1 MTINVSLTT
10 FMSYLNGSSYSKIK
24 TVQKAIEESMVEYEP
39 YKDYWFKFRNKV
51 VSVHKA
57 GFNEDNLRTV
67 IDDVPDDRQMNYKTI
82 VDGYCKFLNK
92 RKKAV
97 WRDPVQKK
105 WVKGNLHVSINPEVC
120 LEHKGKIYLIKL
132 FIHINEK
139 MSRKQAD
146 LITTLMRDSLGKKV
160 PDNLVCCVLDV
171 KKGTLYEERED
182 NPVIKALLDA
192 EALGFAELWKQL

>member
-1 MTINVSLTT
+1 MIINVSLTT
-10 FMSYLNGSSYSKIK
+10 FMSYLNGSSISKLK
-24 TVQKAIEESMVEYEP
+24 TVQKAKEESLDEYEP

-57 GFNEDNLRTV
+57 GFNEDELRKV
-67 IDDVPDDRQMNYKTI
+67 IDDVPEDRQMNYKTV
-82 VDGYCKFLNK
+82 VDGYCKFWSK

-97 WRDPVQKK
+97 WQNPIQKK

-120 LEHKGKIYLIKL
+120 LEHKDKIYLIKL

-146 LITTLMRDSLGKKV
+146 LITTLMRDSLGNKV
-160 PDNLVCCVLDV
+160 PDNLICCVLDV
-171 KKGTLYEERED
+171 KKGTLYEERQGD
-182 NPVIKALLDA
+182 PIIKALLDA
-192 EALGFAELWKQL
+192 EAVGFADLWKQL

>member
-24 TVQKAIEESMVEYEP
+24 TVQKAKEESMVEYEP

>member
-24 TVQKAIEESMVEYEP
+24 TVQKAKEESMVEYEP

-67 IDDVPDDRQMNYKTI
+67 IDDVPDDRQMNYKTM

-97 WRDPVQKK
+97 WRDPIQKK

>member
-97 WRDPVQKK
+97 WRDSIQKK
-105 WVKGNLHVSINPEVC
+105 WVKGNLHISINPEVC

-192 EALGFAELWKQL
+192 EALSFAELWKQL